1 MRKSESL
8 FIPGMPGKSPKH
20 SAFNAPSEVQVRF
33 FSKDDLNAILEIQYA
48 CKGIAA
54 WRAQD
59 YEQLAADPRGM
70 LLVAVCE
77 DRMLPEIVGF
87 SALYRID
94 GEAELWNIAVA
105 PACRRRG
112 IARALLH
119 EAFARLAN
127 AGAAHRVFLEVRE
140 SNLAATELYHSL
152 GFVPLSRRK
161 DYYQHPKEDALVLVH
176 RLAKTAV

>member
-1 MRKSESL
+1 MRRSESL
-8 FIPGMPGKSPKH
+8 FISPMPGKSPKH
-20 SAFNAPSEVQVRF
+20 SPFNAPSEVQVRM
-33 FSKDDLNAILEIQYA
+33 FSKDDLNAILQIQNA

-54 WRAQD
+54 WGAHE

-87 SALYRID
+87 SALYRVD

-105 PACRRRG
+105 PAHRRRG
-112 IARALLH
+112 IGRVLLL
-119 EAFARLAN
+119 EAFGKLADV
-127 AGAAHRVFLEVRE
+127 GAHRVFLEVRE
-140 SNLAATELYHSL
+140 SNLAALELYHSL

-176 RLAKTAV
+176 NLAQAAV

>member
-8 FIPGMPGKSPKH
+8 FIPGMPGKSPNH
-20 SAFNAPSEVQVRF
+20 SAFNAPGEVQVRM
-33 FSKDDLNAILEIQYA
+33 FSKDDLNAILEIQNA

-54 WRAQD
+54 WRTHE

-87 SALYRID
+87 SAFYRVD

-105 PACRRRG
+105 PAHRRRG
-112 IARALLH
+112 IARALLD
-119 EAFARLAN
+119 EAFRRLVD
-127 AGAAHRVFLEVRE
+127 AGAHRVFLEVRE
-140 SNLAATELYHSL
+140 SNLAAVELYHSL

-161 DYYQHPKEDALVLVH
+161 DYYQHPKEDALILVH
-176 RLAKTAV
+176 KLAQAAV

>member
-1 MRKSESL
+1 MRKSESFL
-8 FIPGMPGKSPKH
+8 IPGMPGKSAEH
-20 SAFNAPSEVQVRF
+20 YAFDAPAEVQVRM
-33 FSKDDLNAILEIQYA
+33 FSKDDLNAILEIQSA

-54 WRAQD
+54 WRAHE

-87 SALYRID
+87 SAFYRID
-94 GEAELWNIAVA
+94 GEAELWNIAVS
-105 PACRRRG
+105 PAHRRRG

-119 EAFARLAN
+119 EAFAKLGD
-127 AGAAHRVFLEVRE
+127 AGAHRVFLEVRE
-140 SNLAATELYHSL
+140 SNLAAAQLYYSL

-161 DYYQHPKEDALVLVH
+161 EYYQHPKEDALVLVH
-176 RLAKTAV
+176 KLAQTAL

>member
-8 FIPGMPGKSPKH
+8 IVPGMPSKSPKH
-20 SAFNAPSEVQVRF
+20 SLFISPSEFLVRV
-33 FSKDDLNAILEIQYA
+33 FSKDDLNAILEIQNA
-48 CKGIAA
+48 CPGIAA
-54 WRAQD
+54 WRARE

-87 SALYRID
+87 SALYRVD

-105 PACRRRG
+105 PAHRRRG

-119 EAFARLAN
+119 EAFGRLADL
-127 AGAAHRVFLEVRE
+127 GARRVFLEVRE
-140 SNLAATELYHSL
+140 SNLVAVELYLSL
-152 GFVPLSRRK
+152 GFVPLSRRR
-161 DYYQHPKEDALVLVH
+161 DYYQHPKEDALVLV
-176 RLAKTAV
+176 RNLAKTAV